1 MSGWTEKELVE
12 LQHELRQRYLDSC
25 GKSADQL
32 DDDKEDFDSLMKAL
46 KKCSTLESLCDELDV
61 SPKIARDTVRRAREA
76 GYSVCLEDG
85 CIGKQPRAAS
95 DGEMVV
101 KIPDPVA
108 EWSSF
113 AVASDLHIGS
123 KHHLCANLEDF
134 VERAY
139 VSGVRTILV
148 PGDWFDGVY
157 KFSIWEQSH
166 RGFAEQVQEGVAT
179 LPKRPGLSWVGIL
192 GNHDETFESGS
203 GIDACESIMGSFRS
217 RGRDDVQIV
226 GSRGSYVR
234 LVSDKIPRGVLVEL
248 WHPKGCPAY
257 SISYKPQRHVEQY
270 PVGQKPDVCLVG
282 HFHQAGYFT
291 FRGVHCLQAG
301 TFQGGQSSFGKSIG
315 GAPSIGGWICHY
327 GMTEG
332 GTIRS
337 FSPEWI
343 AYYEKEEPRSI
354 GLG

>member
-1 MSGWTEKELVE
+1 MHKWTEQELVE
-12 LQHELRQRYLDSC
+12 LQQELRQRYLASVGGATVAPDEE
-25 GKSADQL
+25 KENF
-32 DDDKEDFDSLMKAL
+32 DDLLKAL
-46 KKCSTLESLCDELDV
+46 GKCSTFEALCDELDL
-61 SPKIARDTVRRAREA
+61 SPKLVRGMIARAKEA
-76 GYSVCLEDG
+76 GYAICLEDG
-85 CIGKQPRAAS
+85 CVGKGPKDS
-95 DGEMVV
+95 NGELVI
-101 KIPDPVA
+101 KTPAPVA

-123 KHHLCANLEDF
+123 KHHLQANLEDF
-134 VERAY
+134 VDKAY

-166 RGFAEQVQEGVAT
+166 RGFNEQVLRGVET

-192 GNHDETFESGS
+192 GNHDETFETNS
-203 GIDACESIMGSFRS
+203 GIDAGESIMGAFRS
-217 RGRDDVQIV
+217 HGRNDVQIV

-234 LVSDKIPRGVLVEL
+234 LVSEQIPRGVLVEL

-270 PVGQKPDVCLVG
+270 PVGQKPDICLVG

-301 TFQGGQSSFGKSIG
+301 TFQGGNSSFGKSIG

-327 GMTEG
+327 GITAG
-332 GTIRS
+332 GTLRS